1 MPQNKKESLIYTVLM
16 CFVMVLWMTYY
27 NVILHTGQF
36 TVETLKEGW
45 IGFPIAY
52 IYAIIFDW
60 FVVSKPAKTA
70 AFRFFIKPDSQPVK
84 KIIAVSTCMVVPMVI
99 IMSFFGGLD
108 TCLKSGEWNLL
119 AIIWLT
125 NIPKNIIMAL
135 PFQLLIAGPL
145 VRRIFRKA
153 FPEGCIMAS

>member
-16 CFVMVLWMTYY
+16 CFTMVLWMTYY
-27 NVILHTGQF
+27 NVILHTGHF
-36 TVETLKEGW
+36 NLETLKEGW
-45 IGFPIAY
+45 LGFPIAY
-52 IYAIIFDW
+52 IYAMFFDW
-60 FVVSKPAKTA
+60 FIVAKPAKMV
-70 AFRFFIKPDSQPVK
+70 AFRFFVKPDSTPIK

-99 IMSFFGGLD
+99 IMSLFGGLD
-108 TCLKSGEWNLL
+108 TCAKSGEWNLL

-145 VRRIFRKA
+145 VRKVFRKA
-153 FPEGCIMAS
+153 FPEGCIIA